1 MTISAVVMQAARMK
15 PLPASTPI
23 APVLQMLAAVLR
35 PRTLRPS
42 RMITPAPRKPMPL
55 TTWAA
60 MRVTLTS
67 LSSNSGRI
75 EAGRTECDH
84 RVGGHAG
91 RALSPLSLET
101 DQRTEAEGRHQ
112 ADGDFRGHAVL
123 L

>member
-1 MTISAVVMQAARMK
+1 
-15 PLPASTPI
+15 
-23 APVLQMLAAVLR
+23 
-35 PRTLRPS
+35 
-42 RMITPAPRKPMPL
+42 MITPAPRKPMPL